1 MSNQK
6 SSKEKL
12 LKDFDGVFKRSKPFL
27 VSRLGDS
34 WPTIIEEIRRE
45 YETLIPLMPDF
56 GGMEPFTRYIRSAA
70 QYTASYRVL
79 QRHGMSLEESGQ
91 FIYDFTEAFM
101 KSYPRLFLRAL
112 SGDIYSKKMR
122 NKAKEMEK
130 TTHLREYPDN
140 YVLHYIEGNGG
151 EYDFAIQYSEC
162 AVCKFQEKIGAPE
175 LTPYICMVD
184 KISSDLFNWGLHRKM
199 IIAEGDPICDFRFKK
214 GTETDITSKV
224 IRLKY

>member
-6 SSKEKL
+6 PTKEKL

-34 WPTIIEEIRRE
+34 WSKIVEEIRTE
-45 YETLIPLMPDF
+45 YESIIPMMPDF

-70 QYTASYRVL
+70 QYTATYRVL

-112 SGDIYSKKMR
+112 TGNIYSKKLR
-122 NKAKEMEK
+122 EKAKETEK
-130 TTHLREYPDN
+130 ITHLREYPDN
-140 YVLHYIEGNGG
+140 YVLHYVEGDGV
-151 EYDFAIQYSEC
+151 EYDFAIQYTEC
-162 AVCKFQEKIGAPE
+162 GVCKFQEKIGTPE

-184 KISSDLFNWGLHRKM
+184 KISSDLFKWGLKREM
-199 IIAEGDPICDFRFKK
+199 IIAEGAPICDFRFKK
-214 GTETDITSKV
+214 GAETDITSKV
-224 IRLKY
+224 VKIRY